1 MQCCC
6 ILNFSLKTCLNFA
19 LYTFTLYVVDG
30 ALRLVPS
37 TGSGRLEVYY
47 NGQWGTVCDDSF
59 GQVDADVA
67 CRQLGY
73 AAASRQGNVG
83 ELG

>member
-1 MQCCC
+1 MLLYFHSRHVL
-6 ILNFSLKTCLNFA
+6 IFA
-19 LYTFTLYVVDG
+19 LYTFTLYAIDG

-73 AAASRQGNVG
+73 TAASRQGNVG